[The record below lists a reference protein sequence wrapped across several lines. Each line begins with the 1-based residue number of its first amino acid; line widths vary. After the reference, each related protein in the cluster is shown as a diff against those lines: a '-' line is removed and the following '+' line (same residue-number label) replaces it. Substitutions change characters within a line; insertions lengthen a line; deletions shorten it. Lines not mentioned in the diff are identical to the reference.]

1 MDFGVRVSVEVA
13 MTSPALQA
21 MDGTIAKVDYTLPG
35 INKPPTLHQMLLG
48 VRAAMKAVQE
58 QIGENGVGL
67 RLATIGDHGFA
78 ETRDLHWPYGD
89 PLGECAVLTEQG
101 LVFYGTRELCALHM
115 MDKVSTRDVRR
126 SVVVVD
132 TWLAEQLEPASKA

>member
-48 VRAAMKAVQE
+48 VRTAMKAVQE

-78 ETRDLHWPYGD
+78 EPRDLHWPYGN
-89 PLGECAVLTEQG
+89 PLGTHAVVQGGGVVYYGSHDECLELTGVESTWNG
-101 LVFYGTRELCALHM
+101 PAEVVELDA
-115 MDKVSTRDVRR
+115 
-126 SVVVVD
+126 
-132 TWLAEQLEPASKA
+132 WLAEQEAASKA